1 MILNLPSEINQIM
14 RQKQEGEKLD
24 RLFSLTYVL
33 MEKDSWNNTLPH
45 SDLKRLFDMLPLTV
59 KSLMKKS
66 DDDLGIS
73 DEYSRNGINKLMLSF
88 IQLRNKLL

>member
-1 MILNLPSEINQIM
+1 
-14 RQKQEGEKLD
+14 
-24 RLFSLTYVL
+24 
-33 MEKDSWNNTLPH
+33 
-45 SDLKRLFDMLPLTV
+45 MLPLTV

-73 DEYSRNGINKLMLSF
+73 DEYSINGINKLMLSF